1 MFGIG
6 GRRLLSCLKG
16 SITEGMFS
24 CSRAHFAPVSG
35 DLVWADPVQGVGGAD
50 DPAASGRVEDEQGA
64 QKGARHAVTL
74 LRRSGAVFGHCIA
87 ELG

>member
-16 SITEGMFS
+16 SITEGTFS

-35 DLVWADPVQGVGGAD
+35 DLVWADPVQGVG
-50 DPAASGRVEDEQGA
+50 VKKE
-64 QKGARHAVTL
+64 KGARHAVTL